1 MVKVRFDSASRNQTA
16 PGAISSPTRMR
27 VWNDAIDEKHVLVV
41 DRTMRDERGAEHF
54 SVFMG
59 ELGSQPAAPPTRL
72 TDQ

>member
-1 MVKVRFDSASRNQTA
+1 MS
-16 PGAISSPTRMR
+16 
-27 VWNDAIDEKHVLVV
+27 VWNDAIDEEHVLVV
-41 DRTMRDERGAEHF
+41 DRTMRDERGAEHS